1 MKNTKTAVFL
11 ILFVSFILFSFV
23 SVMQSK
29 WVVPAK
35 YETMKNPTDATDKEN
50 KALGKT
56 LYIKQC
62 APCHGKEGLGDGSK
76 APEMKGDLGDFSSAD
91 FQKQSDGALF
101 YKTIEGRDDM
111 PSFKKKIPNEEDIW
125 LVVNHMR
132 TLKE

>member
-1 MKNTKTAVFL
+1 MKNTKTAAFS

-23 SVMQSK
+23 SMVQSK
-29 WVVPAK
+29 WIVPEK
-35 YETMKNPTDATDKEN
+35 YEKMKNPTDPKDKEN
-50 KALGKT
+50 KAIGKT

-62 APCHGKEGLGDGSK
+62 SPCHGKEGLGDGSK
-76 APEMKGDLGDFSSAD
+76 APEMKGDLGDFSSD
-91 FQKQSDGALF
+91 TTQNESDGTLF
-101 YKTIEGRDDM
+101 YKILEGRDDM

>member
-1 MKNTKTAVFL
+1 MKTTRKMVVLLLAAFT
-11 ILFVSFILFSFV
+11 LFSFM
-23 SVMQSK
+23 SVVQSK
-29 WVVPAK
+29 WVVPEK
-35 YETMKNPTDATDKEN
+35 YEKMKNPTDANDKEN

-62 APCHGKEGLGDGSK
+62 SPCHGKEGLGDGSK

-111 PSFKKKIPNEEDIW
+111 PNFKKKIPNEEDIW